1 METIYQEIARLGRK
15 YGAEKIVLFGS
26 RARKDNR
33 ANSDIDMA
41 IFGMPEQKR
50 TFFWNDIDNLPT
62 LLKFD
67 IVHISEGTD
76 TKLLNNIEKEGVI
89 LMNKLEEKQ
98 DKLML
103 AVSRLKESLLE
114 YEQHN
119 SDTVRDGVIQRFEFC
134 TELVWKTLREYL
146 LDQGYTE
153 INSPKSVMRTSYED
167 GVIKEEAAWISL
179 LNDRNSTSHIYDEQT
194 AIDIF
199 KRIKD
204 QYVNLFDEII
214 ERLK

>member
-1 METIYQEIARLGRK
+1 MEAIYQEIARLGGK

-26 RARKDNR
+26 RARRDNR
-33 ANSDIDMA
+33 ANSDIDIA
-41 IFGMPEQKR
+41 IFDMPEQKR

-76 TKLLNNIEKEGVI
+76 TKLLDNIEKEGVI

-146 LDQGYTE
+146 IDQGYTE
-153 INSPKSVMRTSYED
+153 INSPKAVMRTAYED
-167 GVIKEEAAWISL
+167 GIIKEEAAWISL

-214 ERLK
+214 ERLR